1 MYVGLRLD
9 YLPWLF
15 ILWLLVCYFQVKV
28 ESEVLVFVRKGWGR
42 WVGELGE
49 NQLGKDKL
57 STKNSIHLYH
67 TSGQEIAL
75 WAQRCEVPV
84 RVLTTGPKAVT
95 QINCELLLFFFLP
108 LFSVLQQ
115 YGTCGGRHS
124 SFYKDQWLNVLSSLC
139 ASESHSRGGSTG
151 TLVEFRGRARPMGF
165 ISVYLLCSKILAR
178 TGLHTTSQYE
188 LSEICLS

>member
-15 ILWLLVCYFQVKV
+15 LLWLLVCYFQVKV

-95 QINCELLLFFFLP
+95 QINCELLLFFFYL
-108 LFSVLQQ
+108 
-115 YGTCGGRHS
+115 
-124 SFYKDQWLNVLSSLC
+124 SFQSCNNMEPVEVDTA
-139 ASESHSRGGSTG
+139 ASIRISGSMCCQAYVHQKATAG
-151 TLVEFRGRARPMGF
+151 EAVQ
-165 ISVYLLCSKILAR
+165 V
-178 TGLHTTSQYE
+178 HW
-188 LSEICLS
+188 